1 MKYVSPKEV
10 INGDG
15 LRLVLVQYMPSPWGQ
30 AAKAMMEYKGLSYT
44 AAPWEGGGANAELIA
59 WTGNN
64 NGAPIVAW
72 NDEAPVD
79 RWDDILL
86 LLERLAP
93 DKPLLPEARDER
105 ALVLGLSYEICGQLG
120 LAWNRRLSMFAPMV
134 ASGQAPEGY
143 ILMAKRYGSTEE
155 DVARADARQVA
166 TLKALADRLK
176 AQQSAGS
183 DYFVGNSLSAVDFY
197 WTAFSNLFDLLP
209 PDKCPMPEQAR
220 PLFATMADSVR
231 NAVDPI
237 LIAHRDRILA
247 QHFKVPMEM

>member
-10 INGDG
+10 INGEG
-15 LRLVLVQYMPSPWGQ
+15 LRIVLVQHMPSPWGQ

-44 AAPWEGGGANAELIA
+44 AAPWEGGGDNAEFIA

-93 DKPLLPEARDER
+93 HKPLLPEGREER

-155 DVARADARQVA
+155 DVARADERQVA
-166 TLKALADRLK
+166 TLQLLADRLK
-176 AQQSAGS
+176 AQQRAGS

-197 WTAFSNLFDLLP
+197 WTAFSMLFNLLP
-209 PDKCPMPEQAR
+209 PEQCPMPEQAR
-220 PLFATMADSVR
+220 PRFTTMPESVR
-231 NAVDPI
+231 SAVDPI

>member
-1 MKYVSPKEV
+1 MKYLSPSEI

-15 LRLVLVQYMPSPWGQ
+15 LRIVLVQHMPSPWGQ
-30 AAKAMMEYKGLSYT
+30 AAKAMIEYKGLSYS
-44 AAPWEGGGANAELIA
+44 AAPWEGGGANAELVA

-72 NDEAPVD
+72 NDEAPID
-79 RWDDILL
+79 RWDDILF

-93 DKPLLPEARDER
+93 HKPLLPEARDER
-105 ALVLGLSYEICGQLG
+105 ALVLGLSHEICGRLG

-134 ASGQAPEGY
+134 ASGQAPEGFV
-143 ILMAKRYGSTEE
+143 LMAKKFGSTED
-155 DVARADARQVA
+155 DVARADARQIASLEVL
-166 TLKALADRLK
+166 TNQLKV
-176 AQQSAGS
+176 QQRAGS

-209 PDKCPMPEQAR
+209 PDKCPMPEPAR
-220 PLFATMADSVR
+220 PMFTTMADSVR
-231 NAVDPI
+231 NAVDPL

>member
-15 LRLVLVQYMPSPWGQ
+15 LRIVLVQYMPSPWGQ
-30 AAKAMMEYKGLSYT
+30 AAKAMIEYKGLSYT
-44 AAPWEGGGANAELIA
+44 AAPWEGGGANAEFAA

-72 NDEAPVD
+72 NDEAPID
-79 RWDDILL
+79 RWDDILF

-93 DKPLLPEARDER
+93 QKPLLPESRRDR
-105 ALVLGLSYEICGQLG
+105 MRVLGISHEICGQLG

-134 ASGQAPEGY
+134 ASGQAPEGFV
-143 ILMAKRYGSTEE
+143 LMAKKYGSTEE
-155 DVARADARQVA
+155 DVARADQRQIE
-166 TLKALADRLK
+166 TLKVLAGILK

-183 DYFVGNSLSAVDFY
+183 DFFIGNSVTAVDFY

-209 PDKCPMPEQAR
+209 PEKCPVPEQAR
-220 PLFATMADSVR
+220 PMFTSMSDSVR
-231 NAVDPI
+231 NAVDPV

-247 QHFKVPMEM
+247 QYFKVPMEM